1 MPAACSSASAPSEQW
16 QRGGDKA
23 AGEHDGETSRR
34 GGERAG
40 GEQDHQPFRVKKVA
54 GILPIHEVG
63 VDEVA
68 CDEAQQ
74 KQQPLSSPPGLRVRA
89 HTRGSQPGR

>member
-1 MPAACSSASAPSEQW
+1 MPVACFSVCAPSEQR
-16 QRGGDKA
+16 QRGGDNA
-23 AGEHDGETSRR
+23 AGEHDGQTRHR
-34 GGERAG
+34 GGEWAG

-74 KQQPLSSPPGLRVRA
+74 KQPPLSSPPGLRVRA

>member
-1 MPAACSSASAPSEQW
+1 MPVACFSAYAPSEYRQ
-16 QRGGDKA
+16 QGSDEA
-23 AGEHDGETSRR
+23 AGEHDGETSHR
-34 GGERAG
+34 GGEWAG
-40 GEQDHQPFRVKKVA
+40 GEQDHQPFRIEEVA

-74 KQQPLSSPPGLRVRA
+74 KQ
-89 HTRGSQPGR
+89 